1 MAVKY
6 ECMPWVKSVVFPPL
20 LKPRGGKRGAVQAGR
35 ALTARRGN
43 AVAVPLFAVR
53 AAARGDVILKG
64 VRRVKMQSYERT
76 YGSDT
81 SGT

>member
-1 MAVKY
+1 MAVKC
-6 ECMPWVKSVVFPPL
+6 EAQPWVKTVVFSL
-20 LKPRGGKRGAVQAGR
+20 LKPRGGERGGVQAGR
-35 ALTARRGN
+35 ARTARRGN
-43 AVAVPLFAVR
+43 AVAAPLFAVR